1 VDEEAEQKRSPNLLD
16 FPAKVWRYLKR
27 QVTSRLVKM
36 GDHSYGFPVV
46 DAWTPSD
53 RCSIGK
59 FCAIAPDVR
68 IITGGEHRM
77 DWVSTF
83 PFRVRF
89 RLPGAGRDGHPGSRG
104 PVVLGNDVWIG
115 QGARILSGVRVGNGA
130 VVGAYAVVTKDVPD
144 YAVVAGNPAQLIRYR
159 FDPETIQALLK
170 IAWWDWPLEKIL
182 RHVDL
187 LCSDRIQEFIA
198 AARGED
204 QKPKA

>member
-1 VDEEAEQKRSPNLLD
+1 MNLLG

-27 QVTSRLVKM
+27 RVTSRLVRM

-53 RCSIGK
+53 QYRIGK
-59 FCAIAPDVR
+59 FCSIAPDVR
-68 IITGGEHRM
+68 IVTGGGHRV

-89 RLPGAGRDGHPGSRG
+89 GLPGAWEDGHPQSRG
-104 PVVLGNDVWIG
+104 PVVIENDVWIG

-144 YAVVAGNPAQLIRYR
+144 YAVVAGNPAQLIRHR
-159 FDPETIQALLK
+159 FEPEVIRALLE
-170 IAWWDWPLEKIL
+170 IAWWDWPVGKVL
-182 RHVDL
+182 RHVEL
-187 LCSDRIQEFIA
+187 LCSERIQEFMA
-198 AARGED
+198 AARGD
-204 QKPKA
+204 SPR